1 MGNYATRTD
10 VQRRLRRNYETL
22 YTRDGAIDT
31 DLVDADIAAAEAE
44 IDGALA
50 QRYTVPVTAGNT
62 ELLRQWALTL
72 VEDLAYGAVPGRE
85 VPKNVAAR
93 VDVVRRQIRDAG
105 EGKFSLGAAAVPTER
120 PDATGTLIVEGNTP
134 EMTRTKLEGW

>member
-1 MGNYATRTD
+1 MSYATTTD

-31 DLVDADIAAAEAE
+31 DVVAADIAAAEAE

-50 QRYTVPVTAGNT
+50 QRYAVPVTSGNA
-62 ELLRQWALTL
+62 ELLKQWTLTL

-93 VDVVRRQIRDAG
+93 VEVVRKQLAAAA
-105 EGKFSLGAAAVPTER
+105 EGKFSLGTTAAPTEKTAVT
-120 PDATGTLIVEGNTP
+120 DAVIVEANTP
-134 EMTRTKLEGW
+134 EFTRTKLAGW